1 MSEPTIYIIILSVSV
16 FILNSNI
23 SFALKKNEITH
34 ENSLMVV
41 EHLSQYASKKKNYRY
56 SPQNYQ
62 SHGYKIIG
70 KISGNDAYLDY
81 SFPLIYNN
89 ESNFTIKLNAHNV
102 SSVIS
107 QFGCEMSCFESTNI
121 DGFIL
126 RTDNISHLKE
136 QMNQD
141 GFYFKSLEKDGFGIN
156 YKHVIQI
163 STDLTSQ
170 IASFLLNELNRHN
183 KDSYENRIQ
192 SALNFVQFIP
202 YGVPHFDSETHS
214 YMGLAIPHES
224 LAISYSDCD
233 SKSTLFAGILHHLIA
248 PENIILVSCLID
260 EGAHMITG
268 VAGLNYPGQYY
279 NYNNK
284 EFLLI
289 ETTVPIPLESQPSNK
304 FKEVNIIPIS

>member
-1 MSEPTIYIIILSVSV
+1 MI
-16 FILNSNI
+16 
-23 SFALKKNEITH
+23 
-34 ENSLMVV
+34 V
-41 EHLSQYASKKKNYRY
+41 EHLTQYASKKKNYRIT
-56 SPQNYQ
+56 PENYQ
-62 SHGYKIIG
+62 SHGYKVSG
-70 KISGNDAYLDY
+70 KIVGNDAYLDY
-81 SFPLIYNN
+81 TFPLIFNN
-89 ESNFTIKLNAHNV
+89 ESNFSIKLNAYNV
-102 SSVIS
+102 STVIS
-107 QFGCEMSCFESTNI
+107 QFGCEMSCFEATNK
-121 DGFIL
+121 DQVL
-126 RTDNISHLKE
+126 LKVDNINHLKE
-136 QMNQD
+136 KMNKD
-141 GFYFKSLEKDGFGIN
+141 GFYFHSLDKDGFGIN

-170 IASFLLNELNRHN
+170 IASFLLNELNRHK

-192 SALNFVQFIP
+192 AALNFVQFIP
-202 YGVPHFDSETHS
+202 YGVPYFDSETHS

-248 PENIILVSCLID
+248 PENIILVSCLIE

-304 FKEVNIIPIS
+304 FKEINIIPII

>member
-1 MSEPTIYIIILSVSV
+1 MSEPTIYIIILSISV
-16 FILNSNI
+16 FVLNSSF

-34 ENSLMVV
+34 ESSLMIV
-41 EHLSQYASKKKNYRY
+41 EHLTQYASKKKNYRIT
-56 SPQNYQ
+56 PENYQ
-62 SHGYKIIG
+62 SHGYKVSG
-70 KISGNDAYLDY
+70 KIVGNDAYLDY
-81 SFPLIYNN
+81 TFPLIFNN
-89 ESNFTIKLNAHNV
+89 ESNFSIKLNAYNV
-102 SSVIS
+102 STVIS
-107 QFGCEMSCFESTNI
+107 QFGCEMSCFEATNK
-121 DGFIL
+121 DQVL
-126 RTDNISHLKE
+126 LKVDNINHLKE
-136 QMNQD
+136 KMNKD
-141 GFYFKSLEKDGFGIN
+141 GFYFHSLDKDGFGIN

-192 SALNFVQFIP
+192 AALNFVQFIP
-202 YGVPHFDSETHS
+202 YGVPYFDSETHS
-214 YMGLAIPHES
+214 YMGLATPHES

-248 PENIILVSCLID
+248 PENIILVSCLIE

-304 FKEVNIIPIS
+304 FKEINIIPII

>member
-1 MSEPTIYIIILSVSV
+1 MSEPTIYIIILSISV

-23 SFALKKNEITH
+23 SLALKKD
-34 ENSLMVV
+34 ENNLDNTMMVV
-41 EHLSQYASKKKNYRY
+41 EHLAQYASKKKNYRFT
-56 SPQNYQ
+56 PQNYQ
-62 SHGYKIIG
+62 NHGYKITG
-70 KISGNDAYLDY
+70 KIVGNDAYLDY

-89 ESNFTIKLNAHNV
+89 ESNFTIKLNAYNV
-102 SSVIS
+102 SSVIN
-107 QFGCEMSCFESTNI
+107 QFGCEMSCFETTSI
-121 DGFIL
+121 DGFVL
-126 RTDNISHLKE
+126 KTDDLKHLNEK
-136 QMNQD
+136 MNQD
-141 GFYFKSLEKDGFGIN
+141 GFYFQSFEKDGFGIN

-163 STDLTSQ
+163 STDLTAQ
-170 IASFLLNELNRHN
+170 IASFLLNELNKLN

-192 SALNFVQFIP
+192 AVLNFVQFIP

-214 YMGLAIPHES
+214 YMGLATPHES

-248 PENIILVSCLID
+248 PENIILVSCVIE

-268 VAGLNYPGQYY
+268 VTGLNYPGQYY

-289 ETTVPIPLESQPSNK
+289 ETTAPIPLESQPSNK
-304 FKEVNIIPIS
+304 FKEINIIPIS